1 MYFIVT
7 GTKTVVG
14 DEDREGIV
22 LVERG
27 PDRERGGASFQT
39 GGGEGEKV
47 GQWRIPTG
55 ERLKQSHFMA

>member
-7 GTKTVVG
+7 GTKAVVG
-14 DEDREGIV
+14 DEDREGV
-22 LVERG
+22 MLVERG
-27 PDRERGGASFQT
+27 PDRERGGAAFWR
-39 GGGEGEKV
+39 GEEGEKV

>member
-27 PDRERGGASFQT
+27 PDRERGGASFQHHFR
-39 GGGEGEKV
+39 GGGAWSEGKAFHQEP
-47 GQWRIPTG
+47 GQR
-55 ERLKQSHFMA
+55 R